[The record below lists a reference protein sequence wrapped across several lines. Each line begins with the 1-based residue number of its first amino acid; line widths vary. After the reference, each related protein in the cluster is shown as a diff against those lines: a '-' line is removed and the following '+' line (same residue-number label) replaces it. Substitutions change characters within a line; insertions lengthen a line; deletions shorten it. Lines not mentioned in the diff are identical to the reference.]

1 MANGTRQR
9 RAKLRLATLI
19 WMSLLVAAVI
29 GIAVVFYL
37 YFRPAP
43 PEITN
48 FAECKQSAG
57 SKLLEIYPEIC
68 MTAGGKSFTNPDQ
81 AVDTPLSN

>member
-1 MANGTRQR
+1 MANGTRR
-9 RAKLRLATLI
+9 RLAKLRLATLI

-29 GIAVVFYL
+29 GIAVVFFL
-37 YFRPAP
+37 YFRPEP
-43 PEITN
+43 PEVTS
-48 FAECKQSAG
+48 FAACKQAPG

-68 MTAGGKSFTNPDQ
+68 MTADGKSFTNPDQ